1 MDLDFGGLKTPAS
14 PIPLTAYLTVSGGFS
29 LRCLILEMLKLEMCR
44 SWTRWE
50 MGFCVFVATTRRENV
65 EQKLKEAAPKL
76 SEFVFR

>member
-1 MDLDFGGLKTPAS
+1 
-14 PIPLTAYLTVSGGFS
+14 
-29 LRCLILEMLKLEMCR
+29 
-44 SWTRWE
+44 